1 MGRKTVGRRT
11 IKHGAVR
18 AWVEGKSWCLADEVR
33 YIQRRAAEHDA
44 RFITVGQLALFSTA
58 SGDAWLLDPAD
69 RLAARVARDGDP
81 EAILI
86 EETAASFTIGWTGRY
101 RIDGP
106 VFMYTDRQS
115 GRVLSIW
122 GYPTAHIVQLP

>member
-1 MGRKTVGRRT
+1 VVAG
-11 IKHGAVR
+11 
-18 AWVEGKSWCLADEVR
+18 
-33 YIQRRAAEHDA
+33 
-44 RFITVGQLALFSTA
+44 
-58 SGDAWLLDPAD
+58 PAD

-106 VFMYTDRQS
+106 CSCT
-115 GRVLSIW
+115 L
-122 GYPTAHIVQLP
+122 TANPAAS